1 MKEEIPAML
10 CLIAILGGLLIM
22 MGQHDRSEALF
33 YYFRLEDQVPE
44 THLLRLIEKHI
55 SFAFVRER
63 LKQSYSET
71 GRPSIDPELL
81 LRILLIG
88 YLYGITSERKL
99 VEELRMHLAWRWF
112 TGLGFD
118 QEIPHHSTFS
128 KNRHGRFQESKL
140 FEELFG
146 QIVLQ
151 CMEVGLVQGKHLS
164 VDGSLVEANA
174 SKESRIPREHL
185 AEAAQVNQTV
195 RQYLREVEEQNPVEE
210 PVHQQDQVSTTD
222 PDSTYATKGGTPAR
236 LGYYDNYL
244 VDNASCVIVGV
255 QATAARMSQETVA
268 AQDMLTR
275 FAEWQ
280 GREPE
285 SVAADTTY
293 GNGEFLQWLA
303 DRSITP
309 YMRTRDSV
317 HRKNSPFYGPERFTY
332 QPESN
337 RYICPA
343 GQILNYGGRNQ
354 RNRTYAYLGT
364 RKRCGACALKAQCTS
379 GAFRYL
385 AIHMDEPVR
394 QRARELAKT
403 PEFAHAQRQRKKVE
417 ALFAELKNQ
426 IGLRRLRL
434 RRIKFVR
441 EQFFL
446 AAAAQNIKRLV
457 RFLSPPI
464 TATTETAS

>member
-1 MKEEIPAML
+1 ML
-10 CLIAILGGLLIM
+10 LILIVGGLLIM

-33 YYFRLEDQVPE
+33 YYFRLEDHIPE
-44 THLLRLIEKHI
+44 NHLLRLIDKHI
-55 SFAFVRER
+55 SFAFVREK
-63 LKQSYSET
+63 LKASYSDT

-151 CMEVGLVQGKHLS
+151 CVEAGLVQGQHLS
-164 VDGSLVEANA
+164 VDGSFVEANA
-174 SKESRIPREHL
+174 SKESRIPREQL
-185 AEAAQVNQTV
+185 AEVALVNHTV
-195 RQYLREVEEQNPVEE
+195 RQYLVELEQQNPVEE
-210 PVHQQDQVSTTD
+210 PVHKQEQVSTTD

-236 LGYYDNYL
+236 LGYYDSYL
-244 VDNASCVIVGV
+244 VDNHSCVIVGV

-268 AQDMLTR
+268 AQDMLAR
-275 FAEWQ
+275 FAQWQ

-303 DRSITP
+303 DRNVTA
-309 YMRTRDSV
+309 YMRTRDSAL
-317 HRKNSPFYGPERFTY
+317 RKNNPSYGPERFTY
-332 QPESN
+332 QPASN
-337 RYICPA
+337 TYRCPA
-343 GQILNYGGRNQ
+343 GEQLNYVGLNV
-354 RNRTYAYLGT
+354 RNRAHAYIGSA
-364 RKRCGACALKAQCTS
+364 KRCGACSQKTQCTT
-379 GAFRYL
+379 GRYKYL
-385 AIHMDEPVR
+385 AIHMHESVR
-394 QRARELAKT
+394 QRARELAQT
-403 PEFAHAQRQRKKVE
+403 PEFANAQRQRKKVE
-417 ALFAELKNQ
+417 ALT
-426 IGLRRLRL
+426 
-434 RRIKFVR
+434 
-441 EQFFL
+441 
-446 AAAAQNIKRLV
+446 
-457 RFLSPPI
+457 S
-464 TATTETAS
+464 

>member
-1 MKEEIPAML
+1 ML
-10 CLIAILGGLLIM
+10 LWISIVGGLLIM
-22 MGQHDRSEALF
+22 MGQHERSEALF

-44 THLLRLIEKHI
+44 NHLLRLIDKHI
-55 SFAFVRER
+55 SFEFVRER
-63 LKQSYSET
+63 LRASYSDT

-81 LRILLIG
+81 LRIVLIG

-140 FEELFG
+140 FEQLFE
-146 QIVLQ
+146 QIVRQ
-151 CMEVGLVQGKHLS
+151 CVEVGLVQGKDLS
-164 VDGSLVEANA
+164 VDGSFVEANA
-174 SKESRIPREHL
+174 AKESRIPREQL
-185 AEAAQVNQTV
+185 AEAARVHHTV
-195 RQYLREVEEQNPVEE
+195 RQYLVDLEQQNPVEE

-244 VDNASCVIVGV
+244 VDNHSCVIVGV

-275 FAEWQ
+275 FAQWR

-285 SVAADTTY
+285 SLAADTTY

-303 DRSITP
+303 DRGITS
-309 YMRTRDSV
+309 YMRTRDSAL
-317 HRKNSPFYGPERFTY
+317 RKNNPGYGPERFAY
-332 QPESN
+332 QAESN
-337 RYICPA
+337 TYRCPA
-343 GQILNYGGRNQ
+343 GEQLNYVGLNV
-354 RNRTYAYLGT
+354 RNRAHAYIGSA
-364 RKRCGACALKAQCTS
+364 KRCGECSQKTQCTT
-379 GAFRYL
+379 GRYKYL
-385 AIHMDEPVR
+385 AIHIHESVR
-394 QRARELAKT
+394 QRARELAQT
-403 PEFAHAQRQRKKVE
+403 PEFAKAQRQRKKVE

-434 RRIKFVR
+434 RRMKFVR

-457 RFLSPPI
+457 RFLSQPTRPVLR
-464 TATTETAS
+464 ATT

>member
-1 MKEEIPAML
+1 ML
-10 CLIAILGGLLIM
+10 CLILIVGGLLIM

-55 SFAFVRER
+55 SFAFVREK
-63 LKQSYSET
+63 LKTSYSDT

-88 YLYGITSERKL
+88 YLYGIASERKL

-140 FEELFG
+140 FEELFE
-146 QIVLQ
+146 QIVKQ
-151 CMEVGLVQGKHLS
+151 CVEVGLVQGKHLS
-164 VDGSLVEANA
+164 VDGSFVEANA
-174 SKESRIPREHL
+174 CKESRIPREQL
-185 AEAAQVNQTV
+185 AEAAQVNHTV
-195 RQYLREVEEQNPVEE
+195 RQYLVELAEQNPVEE
-210 PVHQQDQVSTTD
+210 PVQQQEQVSTTD

-244 VDNASCVIVGV
+244 VDNHSCVIVGV

-275 FAEWQ
+275 FAQWQ

-285 SVAADTTY
+285 SLAADTTY

-303 DRSITP
+303 ERNVTA

-317 HRKNSPFYGPERFTY
+317 LRKNNPGYGPERFTY

-337 RYICPA
+337 TYRCPA
-343 GQILNYGGRNQ
+343 GEQLNYVGLNV
-354 RNRTYAYLGT
+354 RNRAHAYIGSA
-364 RKRCGACALKAQCTS
+364 KRCGACSQKAQCTT
-379 GAFRYL
+379 GRYKYL
-385 AIHMDEPVR
+385 AIHIHESVR
-394 QRARELAKT
+394 QRARELVQT
-403 PEFAHAQRQRKKVE
+403 PEFAKAQRQRKKVE

-434 RRIKFVR
+434 RRMKFVR
-441 EQFFL
+441 EQFWL
-446 AAAAQNIKRLV
+446 AATVQNIKRLV
-457 RFLSPPI
+457 RFLSQPAEPLPVGN
-464 TATTETAS
+464 

>member
-1 MKEEIPAML
+1 ML
-10 CLIAILGGLLIM
+10 CWILIVGGLLIM
-22 MGQHDRSEALF
+22 MGRHDRSEALF
-33 YYFRLEDQVPE
+33 YYFRLEDQLPE
-44 THLLRLIEKHI
+44 NHLLRLIDKHI
-55 SFAFVRER
+55 SFEFVRQQ
-63 LKQSYSET
+63 LKDSYSET

-88 YLYGITSERKL
+88 YMYGITSERKL

-118 QEIPHHSTFS
+118 QEVPHHSTFS

-140 FEELFG
+140 FEQLFE
-146 QIVLQ
+146 QVVRQ
-151 CMEVGLVQGKHLS
+151 CVEVGLVQGKHLS
-164 VDGSLVEANA
+164 VDGSFVEANA
-174 SKESRIPREHL
+174 SKESRIPREQL
-185 AEAAQVNQTV
+185 AEVAQVNQTV
-195 RQYLREVEEQNPVEE
+195 RQYLVDLEQQNPVEE
-210 PVHQQDQVSTTD
+210 PVPQQDQVSTTD

-244 VDNASCVIVGV
+244 VDNHSCVIVGV

-275 FAEWQ
+275 FAQWQ

-309 YMRTRDSV
+309 YMRTRDSAL
-317 HRKNSPFYGPERFTY
+317 RKNNPGYGPERFTY

-337 RYICPA
+337 TYRCPA
-343 GQILNYGGRNQ
+343 GEQLNYVGLNV
-354 RNRTYAYLGT
+354 RNRAHAYIGSA
-364 RKRCGACALKAQCTS
+364 KRCGACSQKTQCTT
-379 GAFRYL
+379 GRYKYL
-385 AIHMDEPVR
+385 AIHMHESVR
-394 QRARELAKT
+394 QRARELAQT
-403 PEFAHAQRQRKKVE
+403 PEFANAQRQRKKVE

-434 RRIKFVR
+434 RRLKFVR

-446 AAAAQNIKRLV
+446 AAVAQNIKRLV
-457 RFLSPPI
+457 RFLSSP
-464 TATTETAS
+464 TTPTVEAS

>member
-1 MKEEIPAML
+1 
-10 CLIAILGGLLIM
+10 M

-44 THLLRLIEKHI
+44 THLLRLIDKHI
-55 SFAFVRER
+55 SFEFVREQLR
-63 LKQSYSET
+63 DSYSEN

-81 LRILLIG
+81 LRMLLIG

-140 FEELFG
+140 FEELFER
-146 QIVLQ
+146 IVRQ
-151 CMEVGLVQGKHLS
+151 CVEEGLVQGKHLS
-164 VDGSLVEANA
+164 VDGSFVEANA
-174 SKESRIPREHL
+174 AKQSRVPREQL
-185 AEAAQVNQTV
+185 AEAAQVHHTV

-210 PVHQQDQVSTTD
+210 PVHEQDQVSTTD

-275 FAEWQ
+275 FAQWQ

-285 SVAADTTY
+285 SIAADTTY
-293 GNGEFLQWLA
+293 GNGEFLQWLS
-303 DRSITP
+303 DRKITP
-309 YMRTRDSV
+309 YMRTRDSI
-317 HRKNSPFYGPERFTY
+317 HRKRSPYFGPERFTY
-332 QPESN
+332 EPELN

-343 GQILNYGGRNQ
+343 GQVLNYGGRVY
-354 RNRTYAYLGT
+354 RNRAFNYIGT
-364 RKRCGACALKAQCTS
+364 RKKCGACTLKSQCTS
-379 GAFRYL
+379 AAFRSL
-385 AIHMDEPVR
+385 NIHQQEPAR
-394 QRARELAKT
+394 QRARELANT
-403 PEFAHAQRQRKKVE
+403 PEFARAQRQRKKVE

-434 RRIKFVR
+434 RRLKFVR

-446 AAAAQNIKRLV
+446 AAAAQNLKRLV
-457 RFLSPPI
+457 RFLSQPI
-464 TATTETAS
+464 TSAMEATT

>member
-1 MKEEIPAML
+1 ML
-10 CLIAILGGLLIM
+10 CLILIVGGLLIM

-33 YYFRLEDQVPE
+33 YYFRLEDQIPE
-44 THLLRLIEKHI
+44 NHLLRLIEKHI
-55 SFAFVRER
+55 SLAFVREK
-63 LKQSYSET
+63 LKASYSDS

-88 YLYGITSERKL
+88 YLYGIASERKL

-140 FEELFG
+140 FEELFE
-146 QIVLQ
+146 QIVKQ
-151 CMEVGLVQGKHLS
+151 CVEVGLVQGKHLS
-164 VDGSLVEANA
+164 VDGSFVEANA
-174 SKESRIPREHL
+174 CKESRIPRERL
-185 AEAAQVNQTV
+185 AEAAQVNHTV
-195 RQYLREVEEQNPVEE
+195 RQYLVELAEQNPVEE
-210 PVHQQDQVSTTD
+210 PVQQQEQVSTTD
-222 PDSTYATKGGTPAR
+222 PDSTYATKGGMPAR

-244 VDNASCVIVGV
+244 VDNHSCVIVGV
-255 QATAARMSQETVA
+255 QASAARMSQETVA

-275 FAEWQ
+275 FAQWQ

-303 DRSITP
+303 ERNVTA

-317 HRKNSPFYGPERFTY
+317 LRKNNPGYGPERFIY
-332 QPESN
+332 QPDSN
-337 RYICPA
+337 SYRCPA
-343 GQILNYGGRNQ
+343 GEQLNYVGLNV
-354 RNRTYAYLGT
+354 RNRAHAYIGSA
-364 RKRCGACALKAQCTS
+364 KRCGACSQKAQCTT
-379 GAFRYL
+379 GRYKYL
-385 AIHMDEPVR
+385 AIHIHESVR
-394 QRARELAKT
+394 QRARELAQT
-403 PEFAHAQRQRKKVE
+403 PEFAKAQRQRKKVE

-434 RRIKFVR
+434 RRMKFVR
-441 EQFFL
+441 EQFWL
-446 AAAAQNIKRLV
+446 AATVQNIKRLV
-457 RFLSPPI
+457 RFLSQP
-464 TATTETAS
+464 TESLPVGN

>member
-1 MKEEIPAML
+1 ML
-10 CLIAILGGLLIM
+10 CLILIVGGLLIM

-55 SFAFVRER
+55 SFGFVREK
-63 LKQSYSET
+63 LKASYSDT

-140 FEELFG
+140 FEQLFE
-146 QIVLQ
+146 QIVRQ
-151 CMEVGLVQGKHLS
+151 CVEVGLVQGRHLS
-164 VDGSLVEANA
+164 VDGSFVEANA
-174 SKESRIPREHL
+174 AKESRIPREQL
-185 AEAAQVNQTV
+185 AEAAQVSQTV
-195 RQYLREVEEQNPVEE
+195 RQYLMELEQQNPLEE

-244 VDNASCVIVGV
+244 VDNHSCVIVGV
-255 QATAARMSQETVA
+255 QATAARISQETVA

-275 FAEWQ
+275 FTLWQ
-280 GREPE
+280 AREPE

-309 YMRTRDSV
+309 YMRTRDSI

-332 QPESN
+332 QPENNSY
-337 RYICPA
+337 RCPA
-343 GQILNYGGRNQ
+343 GEQLNYVGLNV
-354 RNRTYAYLGT
+354 RNRAHAYIGSG
-364 RKRCGACALKAQCTS
+364 KRCGACSQKAQCTS
-379 GAFRYL
+379 GRYKYL
-385 AIHMDEPVR
+385 AIHMDETAR
-394 QRARELAKT
+394 QRARELVNT
-403 PEFAHAQRQRKKVE
+403 PEFAKAQRERKKVE

-434 RRIKFVR
+434 RRLKFVR

-446 AAAAQNIKRLV
+446 AAVAQNIKRLV
-457 RFLSPPI
+457 RFLSQPTTP
-464 TATTETAS
+464 TMEAAT

>member
-1 MKEEIPAML
+1 ML
-10 CLIAILGGLLIM
+10 CWILIVGGLLIM

-33 YYFRLEDQVPE
+33 YYFRLEDHVPE

-55 SFAFVRER
+55 SFGFVRER
-63 LKQSYSET
+63 LKASYSDT

-128 KNRHGRFQESKL
+128 KNRHGRFQESRL

-151 CMEVGLVQGKHLS
+151 CVEVGLVQGQHLS
-164 VDGSLVEANA
+164 VDGSFVEANA
-174 SKESRIPREHL
+174 SKESRIPREQL
-185 AEAAQVNQTV
+185 AEVAMVNHTV
-195 RQYLREVEEQNPVEE
+195 RQYLVELEQQNPVEE
-210 PVHQQDQVSTTD
+210 PVHKQEQVSTTD

-236 LGYYDNYL
+236 LGYYDNRL
-244 VDNASCVIVGV
+244 VDNHSCVIVGV

-268 AQDMLTR
+268 AQDMLAR
-275 FAEWQ
+275 FAQWQ

-285 SVAADTTY
+285 SVVADTTY

-303 DRSITP
+303 DRNVTA
-309 YMRTRDSV
+309 YMRTRDSAL
-317 HRKNSPFYGPERFTY
+317 RKNNPGYGPERFTF
-332 QPESN
+332 QPASN
-337 RYICPA
+337 TYRCPA
-343 GQILNYGGRNQ
+343 GEQLNYVGLNV
-354 RNRTYAYLGT
+354 RNRAHAYIGSAKHCGT
-364 RKRCGACALKAQCTS
+364 CSQKTRCTTGRYK
-379 GAFRYL
+379 YL
-385 AIHMDEPVR
+385 AIHMHESVR
-394 QRARELAKT
+394 QRARELAQT
-403 PEFAHAQRQRKKVE
+403 PEFANAQRQRKKVE

-434 RRIKFVR
+434 RRLKFVR

-457 RFLSPPI
+457 RFLSQ
-464 TATTETAS
+464 ATTLTVEAAS

>member
-1 MKEEIPAML
+1 ML
-10 CLIAILGGLLIM
+10 CLILIVGGLLIM

-44 THLLRLIEKHI
+44 NHLLRLIEKHV
-55 SFAFVRER
+55 SFAFVREK
-63 LKQSYSET
+63 LKASYSDT

-140 FEELFG
+140 FEELFE
-146 QIVLQ
+146 QIVRQ
-151 CMEVGLVQGKHLS
+151 CVEVGLVQGKHLS
-164 VDGSLVEANA
+164 VDGSFVEANA
-174 SKESRIPREHL
+174 AKESRIPREQL
-185 AEAAQVNQTV
+185 SEAAQANHTV
-195 RQYLREVEEQNPVEE
+195 RQYLVELEQQNPTEE
-210 PVHQQDQVSTTD
+210 PVHEQKLVSSTD
-222 PDSTYATKGGTPAR
+222 PDATYATKGGTPAR

-244 VDNASCVIVGV
+244 VDNHSCVIVGV

-268 AQDMLTR
+268 AQNMLTC

-303 DRSITP
+303 DRQITP
-309 YMRTRDSV
+309 YMRTRDSI
-317 HRKNSPFYGPERFTY
+317 HRKNSPYYGPEQFTY
-332 QPESN
+332 QTESN
-337 RYICPA
+337 SYRCPA
-343 GQILNYGGRNQ
+343 GQQLNYGGRSV
-354 RNRTYAYLGT
+354 RNRTYVYIGT
-364 RKRCGACALKAQCTS
+364 RKRCGACAQRPQCTS
-379 GAFRYL
+379 AAFRSL
-385 AIHMDEPVR
+385 AIHMEEPAR
-394 QRARELAKT
+394 QRARELANT

-434 RRIKFVR
+434 RRLKFVR

-457 RFLSPPI
+457 RFLSQPI
-464 TATTETAS
+464 TPALKAAA

>member
-1 MKEEIPAML
+1 ML
-10 CLIAILGGLLIM
+10 WIAILGGLLIM

-33 YYFRLEDQVPE
+33 HYFRLEDQVPE

-55 SFAFVRER
+55 SFAFVRQQ
-63 LKQSYSET
+63 LKDRYSEM

-112 TGLGFD
+112 TELGFD

-140 FEELFG
+140 FEQLFE
-146 QIVLQ
+146 QIVRQ
-151 CMEVGLVQGKHLS
+151 CVEVGLVEGKHLS
-164 VDGSLVEANA
+164 VDGSFVEANA
-174 SKESRIPREHL
+174 AKESRIPREQL
-185 AEAAQVNQTV
+185 AGAAQVKPIV
-195 RQYLREVEEQNPVEE
+195 REYLQELEQQNPVEE
-210 PVHQQDQVSTTD
+210 PVHTQDQVSTTD

-268 AQDMLTR
+268 AQAMLTR
-275 FAEWQ
+275 FAQSQ
-280 GREPE
+280 GRKPE
-285 SVAADTTY
+285 SVGADTTY
-293 GNGEFLQWLA
+293 GNGEFLHWLA
-303 DRSITP
+303 EREITP
-309 YMRTRDSV
+309 YMRTRESAK
-317 HRKNSPFYGPERFTY
+317 RKNSPFYGPESFTY

-337 RYICPA
+337 SYRCPA
-343 GQILNYGGRNQ
+343 GEQLNYVGLNV
-354 RNRTYAYLGT
+354 RNRAHAYIGSA
-364 RKRCGACALKAQCTS
+364 KRCGACSQKPQCTS
-379 GAFRYL
+379 GRYKYL
-385 AIHMDEPVR
+385 AIHRDELAR
-394 QRARELAKT
+394 QRARELANT
-403 PEFAHAQRQRKKVE
+403 PEFAYAQRQRKKVE

-426 IGLRRLRL
+426 IGLRRVRL
-434 RRIKFVR
+434 RRLKFVQ

-446 AAAAQNIKRLV
+446 AAAAHNIKRLV
-457 RFLSPPI
+457 RFLSPP
-464 TATTETAS
+464 TNPVLSLPA

>member
-1 MKEEIPAML
+1 VL
-10 CLIAILGGLLIM
+10 CLILIVGGLLIM

-33 YYFRLEDQVPE
+33 YYFRMEDQVPE
-44 THLLRLIEKHI
+44 THLLRLIERHI
-55 SFAFVRER
+55 RFEFVRER
-63 LKQSYSET
+63 LRSSYSES

-99 VEELRMHLAWRWF
+99 VEELGMHLAWRWF

-140 FEELFG
+140 FEELFE

-151 CMEVGLVQGKHLS
+151 CVKVGLVQGKHLS
-164 VDGSLVEANA
+164 VDGSFVEANA
-174 SKESRIPREHL
+174 AKESRIPREQL

-195 RQYLREVEEQNPVEE
+195 RQYLVELEQQNPAEE
-210 PVHQQDQVSTTD
+210 PSHQQAQVSTTD
-222 PDSTYATKGGTPAR
+222 PDATYATKGGTPAR

-244 VDNASCVIVGV
+244 VDNHSCVIVGV

-275 FAEWQ
+275 FTQWQ

-309 YMRTRDSV
+309 YMRTRDSI

-337 RYICPA
+337 SYRCPA
-343 GQILNYGGRNQ
+343 GEPLNYVGLNV
-354 RNRTYAYLGT
+354 RNRAHAYIGSG
-364 RKRCGACALKAQCTS
+364 KRCGACSQKAQCTS
-379 GAFRYL
+379 GRYKYL
-385 AIHMDEPVR
+385 AIHIDETAR
-394 QRARELAKT
+394 QRARELVNT
-403 PEFAHAQRQRKKVE
+403 PEFAKAQRERKKVE

-434 RRIKFVR
+434 RRLKFVR

-457 RFLSPPI
+457 RFLSQPTTPTI
-464 TATTETAS
+464 EAAT

>member
-1 MKEEIPAML
+1 ML
-10 CLIAILGGLLIM
+10 RWISILGGVLIM

-44 THLLRLIEKHI
+44 THLLRLVEKHI

-112 TGLGFD
+112 TGLSFD
-118 QEIPHHSTFS
+118 QKIPHHSTFS
-128 KNRHGRFQESKL
+128 KNRHGRFQQSKL
-140 FEELFG
+140 FEELFE
-146 QIVLQ
+146 QIVRQ
-151 CMEVGLVQGKHLS
+151 CVGVGLVEGKHLS
-164 VDGSLVEANA
+164 VDGSFVEANA
-174 SKESRIPREHL
+174 SKESEQL
-185 AEAAQVNQTV
+185 AETAQVNRTV
-195 RQYLREVEEQNPVEE
+195 RQYVAELEEQNPLEE

-244 VDNASCVIVGV
+244 VDNHSCVIVGV

-275 FAEWQ
+275 FAQWQ
-280 GREPE
+280 GREPAT
-285 SVAADTTY
+285 VAADTTY
-293 GNGEFLQWLA
+293 GNGEFLQWLV

-309 YMRTRDSV
+309 YMRTRDSI
-317 HRKNSPFYGPERFTY
+317 HRKRSPFFGPERFTY
-332 QPESN
+332 EPENN

-343 GQILNYGGRNQ
+343 GQVLNYGGRVY
-354 RNRTYAYLGT
+354 RNRAFNYIGT

-379 GAFRYL
+379 APFRSL
-385 AIHMDEPVR
+385 NIHQHEPAR
-394 QRARELAKT
+394 QRARELANT
-403 PEFAHAQRQRKKVE
+403 PEFARAQRQRKKVE

-434 RRIKFVR
+434 RRLKFVR

-446 AAAAQNIKRLV
+446 AAAVQNIKRLV
-457 RFLSPPI
+457 RFLSQPTGPVPEVN
-464 TATTETAS
+464 A

>member
-1 MKEEIPAML
+1 
-10 CLIAILGGLLIM
+10 M

-33 YYFRLEDQVPE
+33 HYFRLEDQVPE

-55 SFAFVRER
+55 SFAFVRQQ
-63 LKQSYSET
+63 LKDRYSEM

-140 FEELFG
+140 FEQLLE
-146 QIVLQ
+146 QIVRQ
-151 CMEVGLVQGKHLS
+151 CVEVGLVEGKHLS
-164 VDGSLVEANA
+164 VDGSFVEANA
-174 SKESRIPREHL
+174 AKESRIPREQL
-185 AEAAQVNQTV
+185 AGAAQVKPIV
-195 RQYLREVEEQNPVEE
+195 REYLQELEQQNSVEEL
-210 PVHQQDQVSTTD
+210 VHTQDQVSTTD

-268 AQDMLTR
+268 AQAMLTR
-275 FAEWQ
+275 FAQSQ
-280 GREPE
+280 GRKPE
-285 SVAADTTY
+285 SVGADTTY
-293 GNGEFLQWLA
+293 GNGEFLHWLA
-303 DRSITP
+303 EREITP
-309 YMRTRDSV
+309 YMRTRESAK
-317 HRKNSPFYGPERFTY
+317 RKNSPFYGPESFTY

-337 RYICPA
+337 SYRCPA
-343 GQILNYGGRNQ
+343 GEQLNYVGLNV
-354 RNRTYAYLGT
+354 RNRAQAYIGSA
-364 RKRCGACALKAQCTS
+364 KRCGACSQKPQCTS
-379 GAFRYL
+379 GRYKYL
-385 AIHMDEPVR
+385 AIHRDELAR
-394 QRARELAKT
+394 QRARELANT
-403 PEFAHAQRQRKKVE
+403 PEFAYAQRQRKKVE

-426 IGLRRLRL
+426 IGLRRVRL
-434 RRIKFVR
+434 RRLKFVQ

-457 RFLSPPI
+457 RFLSPP
-464 TATTETAS
+464 TNPVLSLPA

>member
-1 MKEEIPAML
+1 ML
-10 CLIAILGGLLIM
+10 CLILIVGGLLIM

-33 YYFRLEDQVPE
+33 YYFRLEDHIPE
-44 THLLRLIEKHI
+44 NHLLRLIDKHI
-55 SFAFVRER
+55 SFEFVRQQ
-63 LKQSYSET
+63 LKDSYSET
-71 GRPSIDPELL
+71 GRSSIDPELL

-140 FEELFG
+140 FEQLFE
-146 QIVLQ
+146 QIVRQ
-151 CMEVGLVQGKHLS
+151 CAEVGLVQGTHLS
-164 VDGSLVEANA
+164 VDGSFIEANA
-174 SKESRIPREHL
+174 AKESRIAREQL
-185 AEAAQVNQTV
+185 AEVAQVNQTV
-195 RQYLREVEEQNPVEE
+195 RQYLIELEQQNPTEE
-210 PVHQQDQVSTTD
+210 PVHEQAQVSTTD

-244 VDNASCVIVGV
+244 IDNHSCVIVGV

-275 FAEWQ
+275 FTQWQ

-309 YMRTRDSV
+309 YMRTRDSAL
-317 HRKNSPFYGPERFTY
+317 RKNNPGYGPERFTY
-332 QPESN
+332 QPQSN
-337 RYICPA
+337 TYRCPA
-343 GQILNYGGRNQ
+343 GEQLNYVGLNV
-354 RNRTYAYLGT
+354 RNRAHAYIGSA
-364 RKRCGACALKAQCTS
+364 KRCGACSQKTQCTT
-379 GAFRYL
+379 GRYKYL
-385 AIHMDEPVR
+385 AIHIHESVR
-394 QRARELAKT
+394 QRARELAQT
-403 PEFAHAQRQRKKVE
+403 PEFAQAQRQRKKVE

-434 RRIKFVR
+434 RRMKFVR
-441 EQFFL
+441 EQFWL
-446 AAAAQNIKRLV
+446 AATVQNIKRLV
-457 RFLSPPI
+457 RFLSQSAAPLPV
-464 TATTETAS
+464 SN